1 MACGLYSGP
10 LPAFVS
16 KGFLKNT
23 TTPINLCVFEVF
35 LYALMTVL
43 SSCNRD
49 PMAGKAENVYYLAFD
64 ERSLPTHI
72 LDERYMWPCDVIV
85 ILKWNL
91 LCGSLF

>member
-16 KGFLKNT
+16 KSLFFFFFNT
-23 TTPINLCVFEVF
+23 TTPIHLCIFKVF
-35 LYALMTVL
+35 LYALMAVL

-64 ERSLPTHI
+64 ERSLPTRI
-72 LDERYMWPCDVIV
+72 LDERY
-85 ILKWNL
+85 ILSFKII
-91 LCGSLF
+91 SFQK